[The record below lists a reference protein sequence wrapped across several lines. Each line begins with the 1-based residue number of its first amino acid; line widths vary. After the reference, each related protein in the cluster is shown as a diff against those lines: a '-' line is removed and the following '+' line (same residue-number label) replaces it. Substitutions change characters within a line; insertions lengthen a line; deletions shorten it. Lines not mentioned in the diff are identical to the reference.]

1 MKSKYLI
8 LGILA
13 FFLLFFTSCNDSDLA
28 KQLDGAWEGSYTL
41 SFADGS
47 KEKVQVHYSFTYDE
61 SREDDDGTFVETRRG
76 RVNNPDF
83 DGTYTCE
90 YQSQIKGRWEVLM
103 GGLYLHY
110 NLNSLEVNVDPDDII
125 VKYDNSL
132 EQLNYIT
139 TSIGYLATTFKD
151 PKEDLAKDFKK
162 EAYKSLFV
170 EYSQIN
176 DGDIRYGELKVS
188 NTEMSYVEEDD
199 ERMIFHRIDVNSTET
214 ETKTSTPRAKR
225 GKDSVSE
232 TSHAMMNVRDFKGS
246 VGKYPITM
254 HLNIEGEKVNGSYYY
269 NSGSSALKL
278 SGTVKGNHIELNETT
293 QEGRPTGHFDG
304 IISDDGFFGEFINY
318 KGEHFNFSLR

>member
-1 MKSKYLI
+1 MKSKYFV

-13 FFLLFFTSCNDSDLA
+13 FFPLFFTSCNDSDLA
-28 KQLDGAWEGSYTL
+28 KKLDGAWEGSYTL

-61 SREDDDGTFVETRRG
+61 SREDDGTFVETRRG
-76 RVNNPDF
+76 RVNDPDF
-83 DGTYTCE
+83 DGTYICE
-90 YQSQIKGRWEVLM
+90 YQSQIKGRWEVFA

-110 NLNSLEVNVDPDDII
+110 NINSLEVSVDPDDII
-125 VKYDNSL
+125 VKHDNDL
-132 EQLNYIT
+132 EQLE
-139 TSIGYLATTFKD
+139 YLAASMDYFSSTFRT

-199 ERMIFHRIDVNSTET
+199 DRMIFHRIDDNSTET
-214 ETKTSTPRAKR
+214 KTKTSTPRAR
-225 GKDSVSE
+225 RVKDSVSE
-232 TSHAMMNVRDFKGS
+232 TSHAMRNVKDLQGY

-278 SGTVKGNHIELNETT
+278 SGTVDVDRIVLNETT

-304 IISDDGFFGEFINY
+304 IISDDGISGEFINY
-318 KGEHFNFSLR
+318 KGEHFSFSLR